1 MELTTPQL
9 AEHLGISVETIYSWI
24 CRRGLKAPPR
34 KRLGKDGGPP
44 RIWTDADIARIQEF
58 RQTVPRP
65 GARPGNHNRKGK
77 CAA

>member
-34 KRLGKDGGPP
+34 KRFGRKGGPP
-44 RIWTDADIARIQEF
+44 RIWAVADVARAATF
-58 RQTVPRP
+58 KKTVPRP
-65 GARPGNHNRKGK
+65 GAKLGNQNARRSAG
-77 CAA
+77 